1 MAGKENDDFELNLKD
16 ADGGVGSIDALLAAD
31 GNDAPAAGGNGNA
44 DDDDDFIDFNDF
56 SIDDLD
62 TALSKYEASRG
73 GGKSKPAQTS
83 AAEPAIPA
91 KEAAVDDAG
100 IEPEMPRFDA
110 AEETLSDFDALTAAM
125 PQSGIAEAEPEI
137 PEFAEKPRFDASAA
151 NRAAAFGSL
160 SERGTAPAATVAEL
174 MAAVGG
180 EKTESPAAGG
190 SLPEEE
196 PAAEAPGAE
205 NAALP
210 AEEKLPAEAPRME
223 NAALPAEE
231 NKPEEACFLS
241 EEDRRAL
248 GCLRWYDGTL
258 GEKVYEVSLNNMP
271 EFLDYD
277 KSIKTI
283 HVNIDS
289 PYGWNV
295 FFENGVFMNLMDLK
309 EYQER
314 NGSLPGTNGKIIYGS
329 RMSSFEKIERIVV
342 YEKPRY
348 FSYGLKK

>member
-91 KEAAVDDAG
+91 KEVAVDDAG

-180 EKTESPAAGG
+180 EKPESPAAGG
-190 SLPEEE
+190 SLPAEELVTE
-196 PAAEAPGAE
+196 NPATEENLSAEKPVTEVPGTE
-205 NAALP
+205 NAAVS
-210 AEEKLPAEAPRME
+210 
-223 NAALPAEE
+223 AEE

>member
-110 AEETLSDFDALTAAM
+110 AEEILSDFVALTAAM
-125 PQSGIAEAEPEI
+125 PQSGIAKAEPEI
-137 PEFAEKPRFDASAA
+137 PEFAEKP
-151 NRAAAFGSL
+151 
-160 SERGTAPAATVAEL
+160 
-174 MAAVGG
+174 
-180 EKTESPAAGG
+180 ESPSAGG
-190 SLPEEE
+190 SLT
-196 PAAEAPGAE
+196 
-205 NAALP
+205 
-210 AEEKLPAEAPRME
+210 AEELVTENPATEENLSAEKPVTEVPGTE

>member
-1 MAGKENDDFELNLKD
+1 MTE
-16 ADGGVGSIDALLAAD
+16 V
-31 GNDAPAAGGNGNA
+31 P
-44 DDDDDFIDFNDF
+44 
-56 SIDDLD
+56 
-62 TALSKYEASRG
+62 
-73 GGKSKPAQTS
+73 
-83 AAEPAIPA
+83 
-91 KEAAVDDAG
+91 
-100 IEPEMPRFDA
+100 
-110 AEETLSDFDALTAAM
+110 
-125 PQSGIAEAEPEI
+125 
-137 PEFAEKPRFDASAA
+137 
-151 NRAAAFGSL
+151 
-160 SERGTAPAATVAEL
+160 GT
-174 MAAVGG
+174 
-180 EKTESPAAGG
+180 
-190 SLPEEE
+190 
-196 PAAEAPGAE
+196 
-205 NAALP
+205 
-210 AEEKLPAEAPRME
+210 E

>member
-1 MAGKENDDFELNLKD
+1 MTENPATEENL
-16 ADGGVGSIDALLAAD
+16 S
-31 GNDAPAAGGNGNA
+31 
-44 DDDDDFIDFNDF
+44 
-56 SIDDLD
+56 
-62 TALSKYEASRG
+62 
-73 GGKSKPAQTS
+73 
-83 AAEPAIPA
+83 
-91 KEAAVDDAG
+91 
-100 IEPEMPRFDA
+100 
-110 AEETLSDFDALTAAM
+110 
-125 PQSGIAEAEPEI
+125 
-137 PEFAEKPRFDASAA
+137 AEKPVT
-151 NRAAAFGSL
+151 
-160 SERGTAPAATVAEL
+160 EVPGT
-174 MAAVGG
+174 
-180 EKTESPAAGG
+180 
-190 SLPEEE
+190 
-196 PAAEAPGAE
+196 E
-205 NAALP
+205 NAALS
-210 AEEKLPAEAPRME
+210 AD
-223 NAALPAEE
+223 E